1 MKNQKGISTIA
12 GITIFVV
19 VAVFAFGGVFA
30 YEYYLEKNEQKTE
43 GDQNTEPTACTME
56 AKVCP
61 DGSSVGRTGP
71 NCEFTECPIVD
82 QTAGWKTYSGNG
94 FSFKYP
100 QTDIGKRI
108 YSSAETVFILPIAEE
123 GMNTNID
130 GKVLNLVIKPKVSGS
145 ACVGLNY
152 YTADGPTNVV
162 INGIQFSKQSGGE
175 GAAGHGYR
183 YEDYTTEKNNIC
195 ITMSFV
201 ISSYNDLQMPVY
213 NGGKAF
219 VQYNFLEERPIFDQ
233 IMSTFKFTN

>member
-1 MKNQKGISTIA
+1 
-12 GITIFVV
+12 
-19 VAVFAFGGVFA
+19 
-30 YEYYLEKNEQKTE
+30 
-43 GDQNTEPTACTME
+43 ME

-61 DGSSVGRTGP
+61 DGSSVGRSGP
-71 NCEFTECPIVD
+71 NCEFTNCPD
-82 QTAGWKTYSGNG
+82 QTAGWKTYTNTQYG
-94 FSFKYP
+94 FEFKYP

-108 YSSAETVFILPIAEE
+108 YSSNETVFILPIAEE

-145 ACVGLNY
+145 ACVGPNY
-152 YTADGPTNVV
+152 YAVGESVNVV
-162 INGIQFSKQSGGE
+162 INGIQFLKQNGGE

-233 IMSTFKFTN
+233 IMSTFKFITE